1 MGRRH
6 SREFRTGIASP
17 IDSRCR
23 GVLDPVAWIGPRV
36 GRDCVGTVGPTG
48 AARGPSRTLTGPM
61 RIAFRSRVR
70 RGLDSPRTLPEVVRH
85 PSGIEPVALPGR
97 VRGTERFLGHTGTD
111 SAVSSSPRRRGAGA
125 DPVELFGTAPA
136 RPEGESN
143 DRTIPAPQQRVDVRG
158 HQRPREEQKRWL

>member
-61 RIAFRSRVR
+61 RLEAGTHHR
-70 RGLDSPRTLPEVVRH
+70 RGSRFPPGRPAAGRY
-85 PSGIEPVALPGR
+85 PPGIEPVALPGR
-97 VRGTERFLGHTGTD
+97 VRGTERFLGHTD
-111 SAVSSSPRRRGAGA
+111 NQVSSSPRRRGAGA

-136 RPEGESN
+136 RPACESN